1 MSKRGRQYCGLA
13 AAVLCYYLIHE
24 GAHLAYALAKGCF
37 RAIRFMGVGVQI
49 DIFAERLTETELGLF
64 CLAGPAAAIAAAW
77 IIAALTPRICRSE
90 NKVFKACCYYVTIA
104 LLLLDPLYLS
114 LLYPLFGGG
123 DMNGIR
129 LLVSEAAAR
138 CTFGA
143 LLVLHA
149 VLFLK
154 YILPRYRKSFAET

>member
-24 GAHLAYALAKGCF
+24 GAHFLYALAKGCF

-64 CLAGPAAAIAAAW
+64 CLAGPAAALLAAW
-77 IIAALTPRICRSE
+77 VFTVLTPRICRSE

-104 LLLLDPLYLS
+104 LLLLDPVYLS

-129 LLVSEAAAR
+129 LLVSEPAAR
-138 CTFGA
+138 CAFGV
-143 LLVLHA
+143 LLILHA
-149 VLFLK
+149 VLFWK
-154 YILPRYRKSFAET
+154 CILPQYQKSFAET